1 MIDKDKKIYLAGHN
15 GMVGSAILR
24 KLVESSYYN
33 FVLRNSSELDLRIQS
48 DVNDFFEEERPDIVI
63 LAAALVGGINA
74 NILKPVEFLYDNL
87 MIQNNVLLAS
97 YNLHVHKFIFIG
109 SSCIY
114 PRECQQ
120 PIKEEYL
127 LDGKLEPTN
136 EGYALAKICGIKLG
150 EYLQKSQKLNVI
162 NLIPC
167 NLYGPNDCFDLE
179 TSHVLAALVR
189 KVVDAVENKENSVK
203 LWGTGIARREF
214 MHVDDFAEAV
224 MFFLNKNNV
233 VSRINIGWGK
243 DVSIK
248 ELASL
253 IADSAGFKGNF
264 IWDESKPD
272 GMLRKC
278 LDVSLMES
286 YGFTAKRRLK
296 DGVLEMINYYRNIR
310 KNL

>member
-1 MIDKDKKIYLAGHN
+1 MIDKKEKIYLAGHK

-24 KLVESSYYN
+24 KLVEAGYDN
-33 FVLRNSSELDLRIQS
+33 FILRSSSELDLRIQS
-48 DVNDFFEEERPDIVI
+48 DVNIFFKKERPDIVI

-97 YNLHVHKFIFIG
+97 YNLQVDRFIFIG

-114 PRECQQ
+114 PRECSQ
-120 PIKEEYL
+120 PIKEDYL
-127 LDGKLEPTN
+127 LDGQLEPTN

-150 EYLQKSQKLNVI
+150 EYLQKSQKLNVT

-167 NLYGPNDCFDLE
+167 NLYGPNDNFNLE
-179 TSHVLAALVR
+179 TSHVLPAIVK
-189 KVVDAVENKENSVK
+189 KVVDAIENKENIIK

-224 MFFLNKNNV
+224 MFFLNKKNV
-233 VSRINIGWGK
+233 ANRINIGWGK
-243 DVSIK
+243 DISIR
-248 ELASL
+248 ELVSL
-253 IADSAGFKGNF
+253 IGYSAGFSGHF
-264 IWDESKPD
+264 IWDKTKPD

-286 YGFTAKRRLK
+286 YGFSPKRKIR
-296 DGVLEMINYYRNIR
+296 DGVLEMINYYKNIR
-310 KNL
+310 NSI